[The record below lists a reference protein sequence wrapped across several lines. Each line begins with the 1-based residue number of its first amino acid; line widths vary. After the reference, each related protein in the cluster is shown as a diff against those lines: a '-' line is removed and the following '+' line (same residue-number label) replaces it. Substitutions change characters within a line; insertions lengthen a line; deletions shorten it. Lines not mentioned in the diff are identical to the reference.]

1 MTISR
6 WYPIREMA
14 TLQNRVN
21 SIFQD
26 FSGDQD
32 SVSSASFVPPVDVF
46 ENGEKIVL
54 KLEIPGVKEEDVD
67 IRVENQTLT
76 VRGER
81 KFESEEKEEN
91 FHRIERRYGSFYRT
105 FSLPTSVDTENVD
118 ASYQAGVLKLVLSK
132 KASSQPKQIK
142 IGSTSSNGNSAK
154 TVQSSAV

>member
-26 FSGDQD
+26 YSGDQD
-32 SVSSASFVPPVDVF
+32 SVSSASFVPAVDVF

-118 ASYQAGVLKLVLSK
+118 ASYQAGVLKLVLRK
-132 KASSQPKQIK
+132 KASAQPKQIK
-142 IGSTSSNGNSAK
+142 IGATSSNGNSAK
-154 TVQSSAV
+154 TIQSAAV